1 MNEVDVASR
10 IWGSGGADAADPTE
24 LPAAD
29 MGDVAEFQDWLQ
41 AVPQQVQQAQG
52 AAESSALGSVLQM
65 TSNSLHEQEER
76 LTKTLRRVAQT
87 GDPVE
92 GLAVQRQLSD
102 LYLTHGLAVKVI
114 SKTSQALE
122 TLSRLQ

>member
-1 MNEVDVASR
+1 MNEVDVASKV
-10 IWGSGGADAADPTE
+10 WGSGGADAADPTE

-41 AVPQQVQQAQG
+41 ALPQQTQG
-52 AAESSALGSVLQM
+52 APESSALGSVLQM